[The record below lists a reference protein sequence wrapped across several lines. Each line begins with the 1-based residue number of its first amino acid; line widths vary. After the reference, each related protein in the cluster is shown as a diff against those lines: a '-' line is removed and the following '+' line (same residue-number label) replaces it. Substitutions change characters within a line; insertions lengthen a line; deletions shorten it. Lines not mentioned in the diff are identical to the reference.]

1 MDARGGP
8 DRPRGSASQGGALTA
23 PASDRRT
30 YPPSARL
37 KRRGEYLSVQTAGRK
52 LYSKHFV
59 ILVREGEST
68 ESRLGVTISRK
79 VDKRATRRN
88 SVRRRLREIFRN
100 FRHQLVRSLDIVIIA
115 RAGAVECSMSQV
127 RKEILGAL
135 RYHQLLNPA

>member
-68 ESRLGVTISRK
+68 ALRRMMLVGVLTEGRCAFVLGVFG
-79 VDKRATRRN
+79 VDDATTSFN
-88 SVRRRLREIFRN
+88 KF
-100 FRHQLVRSLDIVIIA
+100 VII
-115 RAGAVECSMSQV
+115 
-127 RKEILGAL
+127 EI
-135 RYHQLLNPA
+135 